1 MKEQCKILMIGL
13 LAVSVFAG
21 VLQAEERPRIGELR
35 GTFVRLTEQ
44 RVGERS
50 YMGVV
55 IRPLEAEDEHV
66 TVLLSQKQ
74 EELVARARGLR
85 EGQRLGVAYV
95 TEAGHKWFK
104 ELEAD
109 RGPEARRRPEE
120 DRARRGTEALWA
132 RLEQLQ
138 GLVEE
143 LRQEVARLGAE
154 LRESRGPRREVRRE
168 VRREGSG
175 EGGRAREERPRSERE
190 VVRHQL
196 EVMRTAMP
204 ALKEAN
210 RADAAELLSRAIHAY
225 ELMLEDRRDDEAHA
239 IRERAPKRGQLA
251 EILALAAEL
260 WQEFGNADKAAYVG
274 QVARQ
279 LAGRERGQAKDRPE
293 QPKSEREVAIHQL
306 EVMRMALAALKEANR
321 GEAAE
326 LLTLAIRAREM
337 MLEGRRDDE
346 AHTVREKAPNRGQLA
361 EILSMAARL
370 WREFGKPDKGA
381 AVGQLAE
388 KMAAVRRPRASE
400 RERRGDG
407 ERERRGESERDVVL
421 RQIKIMRYALHALA
435 EADKKDAADLLERA
449 IHSREL
455 ALEGRRDEEAVRIR
469 EGTPSRG
476 AQIEILMFAERILKE
491 LGQTERAV
499 AVGRLAEEM
508 RGRRAR
514 EQR

>member
-1 MKEQCKILMIGL
+1 MKEQCRILMVGL
-13 LAVSVFAG
+13 LAVLVFAG
-21 VLQAEERPRIGELR
+21 AVQAEERSRAGELR

-50 YMGVV
+50 YIGVV
-55 IRPLEAEDEHV
+55 IKPLEGREHV
-66 TVLLSQKQ
+66 TVLLSQRQ
-74 EELVARARGLR
+74 QELVARARGLR

-95 TEAGHKWFK
+95 TEAGHKWVK
-104 ELEAD
+104 ELETD

-120 DRARRGTEALWA
+120 DRARRQTEALWA

-143 LRQEVARLGAE
+143 LREEVARLRAE

-168 VRREGSG
+168 VRREGPG
-175 EGGRAREERPRSERE
+175 EEGRAREERPRSERE

-196 EVMRTAMP
+196 EVMRIALP

-210 RADAAELLSRAIHAY
+210 RGDAAELLSRAIHAY
-225 ELMLEDRRDDEAHA
+225 ELMLEGRRDDEAHA
-239 IRERAPKRGQLA
+239 IRERAPK
-251 EILALAAEL
+251 
-260 WQEFGNADKAAYVG
+260 
-274 QVARQ
+274 
-279 LAGRERGQAKDRPE
+279 
-293 QPKSEREVAIHQL
+293 
-306 EVMRMALAALKEANR
+306 
-321 GEAAE
+321 
-326 LLTLAIRAREM
+326 
-337 MLEGRRDDE
+337 
-346 AHTVREKAPNRGQLA
+346 RGQLA

-381 AVGQLAE
+381 VVGELAE
-388 KMAAVRRPRASE
+388 KMAAVRRPRESE
-400 RERRGDG
+400 REQRGQN
-407 ERERRGESERDVVL
+407 EREVAL

-435 EADKKDAADLLERA
+435 EAEKKDAADLLERA

-469 EGTPSRG
+469 EGAPSRG
-476 AQIEILMFAERILKE
+476 AQIELLMMAEKILKE

-499 AVGRLAEEM
+499 AVGRLAGEM
-508 RGRRAR
+508 RGR